1 MSANRIEALAKA
13 LYENGNPQH
22 TAEDRAMLGPFE
34 ELDLLQ
40 QTIWIDLA
48 NAAHNH
54 LTQAGEGTTDAGLV
68 DLIAAEIARH
78 QLDFGAMWHDDI
90 RACTCGERVEEGY
103 HSPHVASRVA
113 LLVEEQT
120 NERSSAR
127 LREHVEELA
136 ARGLP
141 ADLNPTTLGDADY
154 VWWSNYLRR
163 IDQTVRSNAR
173 SALEGE

>member
-54 LTQAGEGTTDAGLV
+54 LT
-68 DLIAAEIARH
+68 
-78 QLDFGAMWHDDI
+78 
-90 RACTCGERVEEGY
+90 
-103 HSPHVASRVA
+103 ASRTIIPNVDSTQFKSA
-113 LLVEEQT
+113 IRPVCDEQSWIYGMSRGECEYIIT
-120 NERSSAR
+120 RGIEAAAKSA
-127 LREHVEELA
+127 
-136 ARGLP
+136 
-141 ADLNPTTLGDADY
+141 
-154 VWWSNYLRR
+154 
-163 IDQTVRSNAR
+163 
-173 SALEGE
+173 EGE